1 MIFWIASYPK
11 SGNTWLR
18 ALLTS
23 YYFSKDGNF
32 NQLLL
37 KNIGQFP
44 EKQYFNDFNYN
55 PKIITDTS
63 KFWIAAQEKL
73 NLDKKIKFF
82 KTHNIL
88 GSINGNNFTNKKNT
102 IGCIYIVRDPRNVI
116 TSLKNHFSF
125 NYDQALAT
133 ILNEHYYIF
142 KSEEKNDYGNF
153 QFLSSWEKN
162 FQSWKAQKIFPIK
175 VIRYEDL
182 LNETFKTLKETIDF
196 IDKTLNFKNTFQKHK
211 AQNSIQSTTFSK
223 LKNMEKKEG
232 FIESVFSKKE
242 NKKIPFFHLG
252 AENDWKKILDK
263 SYQIKLNSQFNTSLK
278 ELRYI

>member
-88 GSINGNNFTNKKNT
+88 GSINGNNFTNEKNT

-116 TSLKNHFSF
+116 TSLKNHFDF

-133 ILNEHYYIF
+133 MLNEHYYIF
-142 KSEEKNDYGNF
+142 RSEEKNDYGNF
-153 QFLSSWEKN
+153 QFLSSWEKH

-175 VIRYEDL
+175 LIRYEDL
-182 LNETFKTLKETIDF
+182 LNETFKTFKEAINF
-196 IDKTLNFKNTFQKHK
+196 IDKILNFKDTFQKQK
-211 AQNSIQSTTFSK
+211 AQNSIQAPVFLN
-223 LKNMEKKEG
+223 LKIWKKKRALSSWY
-232 FIESVFSKKE
+232 FLK
-242 NKKIPFFHLG
+242 KKIKKFLFF
-252 AENDWKKILDK
+252 I
-263 SYQIKLNSQFNTSLK
+263 
-278 ELRYI
+278 